1 MNCSFVKYGS
11 LNTSQSPCTTWHFR
25 HAIFV
30 VLALTCTVPLASL
43 SYWTASCPRWRPPIT
58 ECFCSV
64 RWPPSWPS
72 WRIILATVTSSICVW
87 MVSNQCKPNSFYVF
101 LPFRTSVL
109 GISNWWPTTFLM
121 SVITHTVNAALS
133 ISLTRLFLVVSS
145 RNYEVWR
152 PGRAFK
158 EIQQWRL
165 PVFYLPVEHQG
176 RWFGPQLASCRHR
189 CDLWQWLEPPPGLCD
204 LEELDIHVPS
214 FQLSSDLSSLNPTWE
229 ISYSIS
235 DSA

>member
-1 MNCSFVKYGS
+1 M
-11 LNTSQSPCTTWHFR
+11 
-25 HAIFV
+25 
-30 VLALTCTVPLASL
+30 PLASL
-43 SYWTASCPRWRPPIT
+43 SYWTASCPSWRPPIT

-87 MVSNQCKPNSFYVF
+87 MVSNQCKPPFMFSCPLGPQCWEFPIGGPPPLLGFLIFNECDHTHCTCCPFSFIN
-101 LPFRTSVL
+101 TC
-109 GISNWWPTTFLM
+109 
-121 SVITHTVNAALS
+121 
-133 ISLTRLFLVVSS
+133 LFLVVSS

-204 LEELDIHVPS
+204 SEELYIHFPS
-214 FQLSSDLSSLNPTWE
+214 FQLCSDLSSLNPSWKR
-229 ISYSIS
+229 SCSIS
-235 DSA
+235 DSPWLR